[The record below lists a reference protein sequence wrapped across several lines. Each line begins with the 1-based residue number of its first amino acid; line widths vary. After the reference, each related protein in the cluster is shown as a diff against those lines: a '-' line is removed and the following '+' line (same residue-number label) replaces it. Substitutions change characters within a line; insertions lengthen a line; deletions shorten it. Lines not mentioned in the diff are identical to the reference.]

1 MFHDPQFRALCYGL
15 DLVFR
20 ACSSRSNP
28 VRDDAETSDLFGQIP
43 ACRDHLA
50 ELINQRESVQPITGE
65 ERGSD
70 PRADPTGADRIL
82 DAVFR
87 VQVQR
92 LLAERT
98 LRQFRIVV
106 HEEAA

>member
-70 PRADPTGADRIL
+70 PRADPGTDRIL
-82 DAVFR
+82 DAVFHG
-87 VQVQR
+87 QVQR

-98 LRQFRIVV
+98 LREFRIVV